1 MTSLDHKSS
10 VMADS
15 IVGGSASSIGQP
27 GRGVLALLVVAL
39 VWGAILVAFRE
50 QAMLVRQAWDT
61 LPSHE
66 HGYVVLVVVAYL
78 LWTKLP
84 LLRGE
89 AAVPSWK
96 GFVALVGMAVIAMLG
111 ELVTVAAV
119 VQFSIV
125 LMMIAAVWAVAGDRI
140 FRRVF
145 GPLVFLLFAVPFG
158 QEVLP
163 VLMTWTADATVV
175 ALRYSG
181 VPVYQEGRN
190 FIIPSGQ
197 WSVVEACG
205 GIRYLLTSIF
215 IGAVF
220 AYLTYTKWQKRV
232 LFMLWATFMP
242 LVANWVR
249 AYVIVMVAHFTAN
262 QWGLGLSH
270 IALGWVIFGVAIF
283 ASFAVGMRW
292 RDPEPARIPVGARG
306 GAPMP
311 AVFGATLLAV
321 AIPFGAHLAVQS
333 MQAPVTAQVPVLRF
347 DALASL
353 PAGVSPENAIR
364 PTYQGAAALHQATYD
379 FKGQPVDVSVA
390 FYRNQTQG
398 GELVSIFNQI
408 EPTKKWIWSISR
420 MAGRESPNVPS
431 VRLDGYVKQGTYA
444 AVYHFYWVNGMTT
457 TSDIVS
463 KVLEAL
469 SRLRGRGD
477 DSAAVAITMY
487 SHDSVEAA
495 NKKVAAFAEAYLP
508 GILADLERASAS
520 SRK

>member
-1 MTSLDHKSS
+1 MTSLDHQSN
-10 VMADS
+10 VMTDS
-15 IVGGSASSIGQP
+15 MSGGAASIGQP

-39 VWGAILVAFRE
+39 VWGAILFAFRE

-84 LLRGE
+84 AVKGE
-89 AAVPSWK
+89 AVAPSWK
-96 GFVALVGMAVIAMLG
+96 GFAALMGMGVIAMLG
-111 ELVTVAAV
+111 DLVTVAAV

-125 LMMIAAVWAVAGDRI
+125 LMMIAAVWAVTGDRI

-220 AYLTYTKWQKRV
+220 AYLTYSKWQKRV

-283 ASFAVGMRW
+283 ASFAAGMRW
-292 RDPEPARIPVGARG
+292 RDPEPVLAETGTGI

-311 AVFGATLLAV
+311 VVFGATLLAA
-321 AIPFGAHLAVQS
+321 AIPLGAHLAVRL
-333 MQAPVTAQVPVLRF
+333 MQAPVTTETPVMRF
-347 DALASL
+347 ESLAGL
-353 PAGVSPENAIR
+353 PAGMPPENAIR
-364 PTYQGAAALHQATYD
+364 PTYQGAAVLHQSTYD
-379 FKGQPVDVSVA
+379 FKGQPVEVSVA

-408 EPTKKWIWSISR
+408 EPTKKWVWSISR
-420 MAGRESPNVPS
+420 MAGKESPNVPA
-431 VRLDGYVKQGTYA
+431 VRLDGYAKQGTYA

-495 NKKVAAFAEAYLP
+495 SKKVAAFSEAYLP